1 MKTDLVSNLVPSG
14 IPDRRRHARYRFS
27 MPITVYL
34 TGRAPMHGM
43 SLEISESGMSV
54 MISDELIIG
63 AAVELEPVAGGK
75 VSAHVRR
82 HTGKVY
88 GFEFL
93 ELDPARVQRI
103 VETCKMLPLYSSK
116 TLDI

>member
-1 MKTDLVSNLVPSG
+1 MKTDLVSNLVSIG
-14 IPDRRRHARYRFS
+14 IPDRRHHARYRFS
-27 MPITVYL
+27 IPITVYL
-34 TGRAPMHGM
+34 SGRGPIHGM

-54 MISDELIIG
+54 MISDELVVG

-88 GFEFL
+88 GFEFFN
-93 ELDPARVQRI
+93 LDPARVQWI
-103 VETCKMLPLYSSK
+103 VETCKMRPQYSSK